1 MTLGPDGVPI
11 DGLPL
16 VHTVQPQDVALP
28 IGGEGVVLL
37 LRPLPRPP
45 RTAPPPPPPR
55 GGISVALYT
64 TCTLYSTVN
73 KQYTP

>member
-37 LRPLPRPP
+37 LRPLPRPLP
-45 RTAPPPPPPR
+45 RPQTNQR
-55 GGISVALYT
+55 GQDVHHMHQALVP
-64 TCTLYSTVN
+64 VN
-73 KQYTP
+73 KRRSFFA

>member
-37 LRPLPRPP
+37 LRPLPRPQ
-45 RTAPPPPPPR
+45 TNQR
-55 GGISVALYT
+55 GQDVHHMHQALVP
-64 TCTLYSTVN
+64 VN
-73 KQYTP
+73 KRRSFFA